1 MRDVGIALAVLCGWA
16 AITVL
21 AGPPLT
27 GEGELVGEM
36 TKGLAGHIL
45 LAGLVAAGFV
55 VVTRW
60 EGAGFGPP
68 RPWASLRVTWLHLV
82 YIAGFLAI
90 AAAGGASPGWL
101 AGLVL
106 VNALLVGFSEE
117 VMFRSILLAAFRRV
131 LGVWP
136 AVILSSAIFGV
147 IHLLNGFVT
156 GDFAGAGLQA
166 VAATMSGV
174 GFAAIMVR
182 TGSVWPGAVLHGLWD
197 FGLFM
202 MGLSVDVPSDPG
214 PAGDIVA
221 EAELGAGAA
230 SLLLVLPVF
239 LFGLWL
245 LRKER

>member
-1 MRDVGIALAVLCGWA
+1 MRNVAIALAVLCGWT
-16 AITVL
+16 AITVV

-27 GEGELVGEM
+27 GEGDVVDGM
-36 TKGLAGHIL
+36 TNGLASHIL
-45 LAGLVAAGFV
+45 LAGLAAAGFV
-55 VVTRW
+55 VITQW

-68 RPWASLRVTWLHLV
+68 RPWASLRVTWLHLIYV
-82 YIAGFLAI
+82 AGFLAI

-117 VMFRSILLAAFRRV
+117 VMFRSILLAALRRA

-136 AVILSSAIFGV
+136 AVILSSAIFGA

-156 GDFAGAGLQA
+156 GDFAGAGVQA

-202 MGLSVDVPSDPG
+202 MGLSFDGLSDPG
-214 PAGDIVA
+214 SAGDIVA
-221 EAELGAGAA
+221 DAELGVGAA